1 MFDQFLRL
9 LKERWFAPIARLIGP
24 RVSPVT
30 ISLVAFVCGIGAA
43 IAAFAGRDYLALVA
57 WLMNRT
63 LDGLDGTQARVH
75 GQQSAFGGYLDIMLD
90 TIVYSAI
97 PSALAIGAMSAPL
110 LTAAV
115 FLLATFFVNTASWM
129 YLAAVLEQRQAGAHA
144 QGELTTVTMP
154 PGVIAGAETV
164 ILFTLFLALP
174 GWRVVLFWTMAALVC
189 VNIVQRLWWAKRTL

>member
-9 LKERWFAPIARLIGP
+9 LKERWFAPIARTLGP

-30 ISLVAFVCGIGAA
+30 ISLVAFGCGIGAA
-43 IAAFAGRDYLALVA
+43 IAAFAARDSIALVA

-75 GQQSAFGGYLDIMLD
+75 AQQSAFGGYLDIMLD
-90 TIVYSAI
+90 SIVYAAI
-97 PSALAIGAMSAPL
+97 PSAIAIGTMNAPL
-110 LTAAV
+110 LAAAI

-164 ILFTLFLALP
+164 LLYSLFLGLP
-174 GWRVVLFWTMAALVC
+174 HWRVELFWTMGALVC